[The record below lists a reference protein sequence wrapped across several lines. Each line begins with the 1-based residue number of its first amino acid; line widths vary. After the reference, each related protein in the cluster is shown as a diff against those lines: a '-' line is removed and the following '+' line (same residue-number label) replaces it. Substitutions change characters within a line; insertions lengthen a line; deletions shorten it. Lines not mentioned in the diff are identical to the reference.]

1 MWLLSAWFAAFSPH
15 FILDRNGSRGKM
27 FIMVS
32 PFDPRFTENSG
43 RHNFSL
49 FWPELNH
56 FSMLFLSL
64 QKRNPS
70 LRLSAQWENAAG
82 SGQVLSAEQLRHSA
96 HGWWWISAEIWTAL
110 TIHMHEAINAVN
122 HLDCSRYCQKS
133 LQHSHN
139 NHNHTIRCPGNESF
153 WGVQALQGLQ
163 SLGQSISRDRT
174 LTLSLSTSAA
184 TLQTDCPSRVE
195 EPHWICL
202 CVFYLPSW
210 RGWRQL

>member
-1 MWLLSAWFAAFSPH
+1 
-15 FILDRNGSRGKM
+15 
-27 FIMVS
+27 
-32 PFDPRFTENSG
+32 
-43 RHNFSL
+43 
-49 FWPELNH
+49 
-56 FSMLFLSL
+56 
-64 QKRNPS
+64 
-70 LRLSAQWENAAG
+70 
-82 SGQVLSAEQLRHSA
+82 
-96 HGWWWISAEIWTAL
+96 
-110 TIHMHEAINAVN
+110 MHEAINAVN

-163 SLGQSISRDRT
+163 SLGQSISRDTT

-202 CVFYLPSW
+202 CILSSFLGSYRKCYPENRILMLPCLKVTVLRS
-210 RGWRQL
+210 RARAHPISNPTFLCFLYIAVGFGGT